1 MMKNPGSKLVRA
13 LSIAAIAALCASSAL
28 AQDFPNRSI
37 TLICPWPP
45 GGSTDQHLR
54 IVAQL
59 ASKYLG
65 QTVIVENK
73 PGAGGTLG
81 AIALA
86 STAKPDGYTIAQLPL
101 GVFRFPHMQKVQYD
115 PKKDFT
121 YLIGLSGYTFGLVVR
136 PDSPWKTLEE
146 FVAAGK
152 AKPGM
157 ISFGS
162 TGNGTSPH
170 LLMEDLQLKTG
181 AKYQHVPFKG
191 NAEGMNAFLGG
202 HIDAMSDA
210 SGWGTHVDAG
220 KARLLATFTEQRTKR
235 WPTAPT
241 AKEQGLDIVY
251 PSPYGL
257 AGPKGMDPKVVQILH
272 DAFKKAI
279 EDPEHLKT
287 LEKLDQILWYKSS
300 ADYTKY
306 AMDTYESERSTLDR
320 LGLMRKD

>member
-1 MMKNPGSKLVRA
+1 MQLIRSV
-13 LSIAAIAALCASSAL
+13 AIAICWSIVCTSASG
-28 AQDFPNRSI
+28 QDFPNRPV
-37 TLICPWPP
+37 TLICPWPA

-59 ASKYLG
+59 ASKHLG
-65 QTVIVENK
+65 QAIIVENK

-86 STAKPDGYTIAQLPL
+86 STAKPDGHTISQIPL
-101 GVFRFPHMQKVQYD
+101 GVFRFPHMQKTQFD
-115 PKKDFT
+115 PRKDFT
-121 YLIGLSGYTFGLVVR
+121 YIIGLSGYTFGLVVR
-136 PDSPWKTLEE
+136 PDSPWKTLGE

-152 AKPGM
+152 AKPGA
-157 ISFGS
+157 ISYGS

-170 LLMEDLQLKTG
+170 LLMEDLQLKSG
-181 AKYQHVPFKG
+181 AQFQHVPFKG
-191 NAEGMNAFLGG
+191 NAEGMNAFLGS

-210 SGWGTHVDAG
+210 SGWGTHVDGG

-272 DAFKKAI
+272 DAFKKALD
-279 EDPEHLKT
+279 DPEHQKT
-287 LEKLDQILWYKSS
+287 LDKLDQILWYRNS
-300 ADYTKY
+300 ADYSKY
-306 AMDTYESERSTLDR
+306 ALETYESERATLAR
-320 LGLMRKD
+320 LGLLLKE

>member
-1 MMKNPGSKLVRA
+1 MKLFR
-13 LSIAAIAALCASSAL
+13 LLAAAALTGAICAPAA
-28 AQDFPNRSI
+28 AQDFPTKAV
-37 TLICPWPP
+37 TLIVPWPA

-54 IVAQL
+54 MVAQL
-59 ASKYLG
+59 ASKHLG
-65 QTVIVENK
+65 QPVVVENK

-81 AIALA
+81 AVALA
-86 STAKPDGYTIAQLPL
+86 TTAKPDGYTITQIPL
-101 GVFRFPHMQKVQYD
+101 GVLRFPHMQKTQFD
-115 PKKDFT
+115 PRKVFT
-121 YLIGLSGYTFGLVVR
+121 YIIGLSGYTFGLVVR
-136 PDSPWKTLEE
+136 PDTPWKTLPE

-152 AKPGM
+152 AKPGA
-157 ISFGS
+157 ITFGS
-162 TGNGTSPH
+162 TGSGTSPH

-181 AKYQHVPFKG
+181 AQFQHVPFKG

-272 DAFKKAI
+272 DAFKKALD
-279 EDPEHLKT
+279 DPEHQKT
-287 LEKLDQILWYKSS
+287 LDKLDQVLWYKNS
-300 ADYTKY
+300 ADYTKW
-306 AMDTYESERSTLDR
+306 AMDTYESERATLER
-320 LGLMRKD
+320 LGLARKD

>member
-1 MMKNPGSKLVRA
+1 MRLIRW
-13 LSIAAIAALCASSAL
+13 LAIAICSSVLCNLALG
-28 AQDFPNRSI
+28 QDFPTRPV
-37 TLICPWPP
+37 TLICPWPA

-54 IVAQL
+54 MVAQL
-59 ASKYLG
+59 ASKHLG
-65 QTVIVENK
+65 QPIVVENK
-73 PGAGGTLG
+73 PGAGGTFG

-86 STAKPDGYTIAQLPL
+86 STAKPDGYTISQIPL
-101 GVFRFPHMQKVQYD
+101 GVFRFPHIQKTQFD
-115 PKKDFT
+115 PRKDFS
-121 YLIGLSGYTFGLVVR
+121 YIIGLSGYTFGLVVR
-136 PDSPWKTLEE
+136 PDTPWKSLAE

-152 AKPGM
+152 AKPGAF
-157 ISFGS
+157 SYGS

-170 LLMEDLQLKTG
+170 LLMEDLQLQSG
-181 AKYQHVPFKG
+181 AQFQHVPFKG

-241 AKEQGLDIVY
+241 AREQGLDIVY

-272 DAFKKAI
+272 DAFKKALD
-279 EDPEHLKT
+279 DPEHQKT
-287 LEKLDQILWYKSS
+287 LDKLDQILWYRNS

-306 AMDTYESERSTLDR
+306 ALETYESERAKLER
-320 LGLMRKD
+320 LGLLLKE

>member
-1 MMKNPGSKLVRA
+1 MQLIRWV
-13 LSIAAIAALCASSAL
+13 AIAICSGIVCTAASG
-28 AQDFPNRSI
+28 QDFPNKPV
-37 TLICPWPP
+37 TLICPWPA

-59 ASKYLG
+59 ASKHLG
-65 QTVIVENK
+65 QAIVVENK

-86 STAKPDGYTIAQLPL
+86 STAKPDGYTISQIPL
-101 GVFRFPHMQKVQYD
+101 GVFRFPHMQKVQFD
-115 PKKDFT
+115 PRKDFT
-121 YLIGLSGYTFGLVVR
+121 YIIGLSGYTFGLVVR
-136 PDSPWKTLEE
+136 PESPWKTLGD

-152 AKPGM
+152 AKPGA

-170 LLMEDLQLKTG
+170 LLMEDLQLKSG
-181 AKYQHVPFKG
+181 AQFQHVPFKG

-210 SGWGTHVDAG
+210 SGWGTHVDGG

-257 AGPKGMDPKVVQILH
+257 AGPKGMDPKVLQILH
-272 DAFKKAI
+272 DAFKKALD
-279 EDPEHLKT
+279 DPEHQKT
-287 LEKLDQILWYKSS
+287 LDKLDQILWYRNS

-306 AMDTYESERSTLDR
+306 ALETYESERATLAR
-320 LGLMRKD
+320 LGLLLKE

>member
-1 MMKNPGSKLVRA
+1 MKPIRWLAV
-13 LSIAAIAALCASSAL
+13 AALTGAL
-28 AQDFPNRSI
+28 WAPVAAQDFPNKPV
-37 TLICPWPP
+37 TLICPWPA

-54 IVAQL
+54 AVAQL
-59 ASKYLG
+59 AGKYLG
-65 QTVIVENK
+65 QTVIVENR

-81 AIALA
+81 AVTLA
-86 STAKPDGYTIAQLPL
+86 TTAKPDGYTISQIPL
-101 GVFRFPHMQKVQYD
+101 GVLRFPHMQKTQFD
-115 PKKDFT
+115 PRKDFT
-121 YLIGLSGYTFGLVVR
+121 YIIGLSGYTFGLVVR
-136 PDSPWKTLEE
+136 PDSPWKTLTE

-152 AKPGM
+152 AKPGT
-157 ISFGS
+157 ISYGS
-162 TGNGTSPH
+162 TGSGTSPH
-170 LLMEDLQLKTG
+170 LLMEDLELKTG
-181 AKYQHVPFKG
+181 ARFQHVPFKG

-272 DAFKKAI
+272 EAFRKAI
-279 EDPEHLKT
+279 EDPEHQKILD
-287 LEKLDQILWYKSS
+287 KLDQILWYKNS
-300 ADYTKY
+300 ADYTRW
-306 AMDTYESERSTLDR
+306 AMDTYEYERATLER
-320 LGLMRKD
+320 LGLQKKD

>member
-1 MMKNPGSKLVRA
+1 MRLIRW
-13 LSIAAIAALCASSAL
+13 LAIAICSSVLCNLALG
-28 AQDFPNRSI
+28 QDFPNRTV
-37 TLICPWPP
+37 TLICPWPA

-54 IVAQL
+54 MVAQL
-59 ASKYLG
+59 ASKHLG
-65 QTVIVENK
+65 QPIVVENN
-73 PGAGGTLG
+73 PGAGGPFG

-86 STAKPDGYTIAQLPL
+86 STAKPDGYTISQIPL
-101 GVFRFPHMQKVQYD
+101 GVFRFPHMQKTQFD
-115 PKKDFT
+115 PRKDFT
-121 YLIGLSGYTFGLVVR
+121 YIIGLSGYTFGLVVR
-136 PDSPWKTLEE
+136 PDTPWKSLAE

-152 AKPGM
+152 AKPGAF
-157 ISFGS
+157 SYGS

-170 LLMEDLQLKTG
+170 LLMEDLQLQSG
-181 AKYQHVPFKG
+181 AQFQHVPFKG

-241 AKEQGLDIVY
+241 AREQGLDIVY

-272 DAFKKAI
+272 DAFKKALD
-279 EDPEHLKT
+279 DPEHQKT
-287 LEKLDQILWYKSS
+287 LDKLDQILWYRNS

-306 AMDTYESERSTLDR
+306 ALETYESERAKLER
-320 LGLMRKD
+320 LGLLLKE

>member
-1 MMKNPGSKLVRA
+1 MKLAHSLAVA
-13 LSIAAIAALCASSAL
+13 VAIAAGVLGSPVV
-28 AQDFPNRSI
+28 AQDFPNKPV
-37 TLICPWPP
+37 TLICPWPA

-54 IVAQL
+54 AVAQL
-59 ASKYLG
+59 AGKYLG

-73 PGAGGTLG
+73 PGASGTLG

-86 STAKPDGYTIAQLPL
+86 TNAKPDGYTIAQIPL
-101 GVFRFPHMQKVQYD
+101 GVFRFPHMQKTQFD
-115 PKKDFT
+115 PRKDFT
-121 YLIGLSGYTFGLVVR
+121 YIVGLSGYTFGLVVR
-136 PDSPWKTLEE
+136 PDSPWKSLTE

-152 AKPGM
+152 ARPGA

-181 AKYQHVPFKG
+181 AQFQHVPFKG
-191 NAEGMNAFLGG
+191 NSEGMNAFLGG

-241 AKEQGLDIVY
+241 AREQGLDIVY

-257 AGPKGMDPKVVQILH
+257 AGPKGMDPKIVQILH

-279 EDPEHLKT
+279 DDPEHQKVLD
-287 LEKLDQILWYKSS
+287 KLDQILWYRNS

-306 AMDTYESERSTLDR
+306 AMDTYESERATLDR
-320 LGLMRKD
+320 LGLQRKD